1 VPTSLFAPDFQ
12 SVLDQVVNPPNPAAA
27 AFPSPED
34 WRDRWIYFLMLDR
47 FNNPAGP
54 LVHTPF
60 DDPSFSQFQ
69 GGKFSGVQQQL
80 AYIKNLGAGAIWLSP
95 PLKNFRFDQ
104 HTYHGYGI
112 HNFIG
117 AEPRFADNPA
127 AADDELRSLVDAAHG
142 QDLLV
147 IFDIVLNHTGN
158 AFAYQCD
165 PTDQFCISNQGAQ
178 ASFHPSGQP
187 VQWRDATGA
196 ARPDFPDVANIPNPS
211 LDAVVW
217 PSELQQNRFYR
228 RQGTPGANDDTIG
241 DFSILKQM
249 MTADPDLQRFLIRAY
264 QYVIARFDIDGFR
277 IDTLRYLQGD
287 LPRLFGNSM
296 REFALSIGKKNFFT
310 FGEVL
315 DSNSEQDIAKF
326 IGRNTNDPSTQSE
339 QLVGVDAAL
348 DYPLFNTLKPVV
360 KGFTPPSD
368 VVGMYQN
375 RKDVE
380 RTILSSHGDATRF
393 FVTFLDNHDMKERIR
408 YVDPANPTKFDDQV
422 TLGLAC
428 LYCLPGIPCLY
439 YGTEQGLHGASTD
452 GTDEAVREALWGGP
466 GFDETSDFYQH
477 IQQIASVRAQQSAL
491 RYGRFYFRPL
501 SGDGVTFGV
510 SGLPQGVIA
519 FSRILNDQEV
529 VVAANTSLT
538 QTQQLDVIL
547 EIMLSAQGDVFD
559 VLYSNQSGPQA
570 PQPVRVAPQGTV
582 TVQEVDGS
590 IGIGPLHV
598 IRVTLRPL
606 EVQII
611 RNR

>member
-12 SVLDQVVNPPNPAAA
+12 SVLDQPVNPPNPAAA

-47 FNNPAGP
+47 FNNPSGP
-54 LVHTPF
+54 PLHTPY
-60 DDPSFSQFQ
+60 DDPNFSEFQ

-95 PLKNFRFDQ
+95 PLKNFPFDQ
-104 HTYHGYGI
+104 NTYHGYGI
-112 HNFIG
+112 HNFIS

-127 AADDELRSLVDAAHG
+127 AADDELRSLVDAAHQ

-158 AFAYQCD
+158 AFAYQE
-165 PTDQFCISNQGAQ
+165 GAQ
-178 ASFHPSGQP
+178 TSFRSSPQP

-196 ARPDFPDVANIPNPS
+196 ARPDWPNVANIPSPP

-217 PSELQQNRFYR
+217 PSQLQHNEFFR
-228 RQGTPGANDDTIG
+228 RQGIPDPNGDDTIG
-241 DFSILKQM
+241 DFSVLKQM

-277 IDTLRYLQGD
+277 IDTLRYLKGD

-310 FGEVL
+310 FGEVF
-315 DSNSEQDIAKF
+315 DPSAEQDIARF
-326 IGRNTNDPSTQSE
+326 IGRNTSDQSE
-339 QLVGVDAAL
+339 LVGVDAAL
-348 DYPLFNTLKPVV
+348 DYPLFFNLKPVV
-360 KGFTPPSD
+360 KGFAPPNA

-375 RKDVE
+375 RKHVEADV
-380 RTILSSHGDATRF
+380 LSSHGDATRF
-393 FVTFLDNHDMKERIR
+393 FVTFLDNHDVKERIR
-408 YVDPANPTKFDDQV
+408 FVDPANPTKFDDQV

-428 LYCLPGIPCLY
+428 LYCLPGVPCLY
-439 YGTEQGLHGASTD
+439 YGTEQGLHGAGS
-452 GTDEAVREALWGGP
+452 DEAVREAIWGGP
-466 GFDETSDFYQH
+466 GFNGESDFYQH
-477 IQQIASVRAQQSAL
+477 IQQIATVRAQQSAL

-510 SGLPQGVIA
+510 SGFPQGVIA

-529 VVAANTSLT
+529 VVAANTNLT
-538 QTQQLDVIL
+538 QSQQLDVII
-547 EIMLSAQGDVFD
+547 EIMLSSEGDTFE
-559 VLYSNQSGPQA
+559 VLYSNQSGPQG
-570 PQPVRVAPQGTV
+570 PQPVRIALQGTV

-590 IGIGPLHV
+590 TGTGPLHV
-598 IRVTLRPL
+598 IRVSLQPM
-606 EVQII
+606 EVQIL
-611 RNR
+611 RRKSPD